1 MNSKTN
7 PMKHLLAT
15 ILTLTSLSLSMAS
28 CDKNNQ
34 VPAATETTNNN
45 ENTTNPTGGKMKITI
60 GSTVFTV
67 TLYDNQAV
75 TALKAMLP
83 LNINMGDLNAN
94 EKFYY
99 FNSTLPTSASAGGDI
114 QVGDLMLYG
123 NNCLVLF
130 YKGFNT
136 SYSYTRLGKI
146 DNVSG
151 LVTAVGSESV
161 NVKFELL

>member
-1 MNSKTN
+1 
-7 PMKHLLAT
+7 MKHILAT
-15 ILTLTSLSLSMAS
+15 IIILASLSLSISS
-28 CDKNNQ
+28 CDKDKQ
-34 VPAATETTNNN
+34 ATAKIESGTNN
-45 ENTTNPTGGKMKITI
+45 ENTTNPTGGKMKITV
-60 GSTVFTV
+60 GSTAFTV

-75 TALKAMLP
+75 TALKVMLP

-151 LVTAVGSESV
+151 LVAALGSGSI
-161 NVKFELL
+161 NVKFELQ